1 MTIML
6 NLRKKSC
13 QEQHTLERAMFL
25 ISIFHKLCKISVEIL
40 KIMLIVLAPSHK
52 KNTKQQHLSQSNVS
66 KYNFNHVSVFVVQL
80 FFEMLA
86 PAWVYRLPFI

>member
-13 QEQHTLERAMFL
+13 QGQHTLERAMFL

-40 KIMLIVLAPSHK
+40 QIMLIVLAPSHK
-52 KNTKQQHLSQSNVS
+52 KYKTTASIPVKRLKV
-66 KYNFNHVSVFVVQL
+66 L
-80 FFEMLA
+80 F
-86 PAWVYRLPFI
+86 